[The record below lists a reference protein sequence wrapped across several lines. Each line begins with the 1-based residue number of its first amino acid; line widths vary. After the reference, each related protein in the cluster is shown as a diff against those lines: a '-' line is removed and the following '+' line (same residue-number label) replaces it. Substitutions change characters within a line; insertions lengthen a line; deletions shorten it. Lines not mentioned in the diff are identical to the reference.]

1 MKLEIIKFHFSS
13 QLSYVLC
20 RLKLEVQEL
29 GVDFK
34 KNALFQ
40 KKIVV
45 DGDFEIFLAS
55 SDHIIISAK

>member
-1 MKLEIIKFHFSS
+1 MFPS
-13 QLSYVLC
+13 

-55 SDHIIISAK
+55 SDYIIISAK